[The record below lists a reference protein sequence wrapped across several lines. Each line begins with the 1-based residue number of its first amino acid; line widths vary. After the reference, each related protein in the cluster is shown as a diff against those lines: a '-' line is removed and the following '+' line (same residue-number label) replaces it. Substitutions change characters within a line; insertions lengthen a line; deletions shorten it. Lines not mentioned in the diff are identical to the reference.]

1 MFNPKTGCAD
11 KNPLVAVAE
20 ATRRDLLKLATPFGL
35 TPAAEIALA
44 RPAAPDSGADDP
56 FGWEGTS

>member
-1 MFNPKTGCAD
+1 VG
-11 KNPLVAVAE
+11 AVA
-20 ATRRDLLKLATPFGL
+20 AARRDLLKLATPFGL

-44 RPAAPDSGADDP
+44 RPAAPESDGDDP